1 MSSRDQTP
9 LIGHLCPFSSPCSIT
24 ISQRM
29 RIVWN
34 CDGSANLRWLFNGV
48 LEKLRY
54 QPASNRRGILR
65 ANDAVSVINDFRW
78 IVEMA
83 RVKSVTEIW
92 PNGMFARTNSNDF
105 FGFQRENS
113 LVTKHLCLTWDATV
127 RITDSS
133 PRIGHLSSGPSNCI
147 TNACSHCYS
156 RG

>member
-1 MSSRDQTP
+1 MKIFLLPMSSRDQTP

-24 ISQRM
+24 ISQGM

-92 PNGMFARTNSNDF
+92 PNGYVCSNKFKRLLRLPAR
-105 FGFQRENS
+105 
-113 LVTKHLCLTWDATV
+113 K
-127 RITDSS
+127 
-133 PRIGHLSSGPSNCI
+133 
-147 TNACSHCYS
+147 
-156 RG
+156 

>member
-1 MSSRDQTP
+1 MKIFLLPMSSRDQTP

-24 ISQRM
+24 ISQGM

-83 RVKSVTEIW
+83 YVKSDRDLTEWVCLLEQIQTTSSASSEKIAW
-92 PNGMFARTNSNDF
+92 SRNIFVLLGMRQ
-105 FGFQRENS
+105 FG
-113 LVTKHLCLTWDATV
+113 
-127 RITDSS
+127 
-133 PRIGHLSSGPSNCI
+133 
-147 TNACSHCYS
+147 
-156 RG
+156 